1 VAAGSPR
8 CLRRLRRIQY
18 RRPGAPGLIAPEL
31 ATRCATCQREC
42 AAASPLLPGSR
53 RAPSTWSTGT
63 DVSRLGNSGAPC
75 GVAHRAWAIRFAH
88 LALIATVLGA
98 CAGLPPGADYPKAQS
113 VALAHPDETML
124 GKQFATAARQHEG
137 KSGFRIITIGV
148 DGFATRMQMIDAAER
163 TLDLQYFIFRG
174 DETGRLLTDALLR
187 AADRGVR
194 VRVLIDDGDTIS
206 GDEQIVTLDAH
217 PNVEVRIFNPFA
229 YRGHA
234 KFLRGL
240 EFLFSSRRLDY
251 RMHNKLLVVDNAVAI
266 IGGRNIGNQY
276 FQMDPESQ
284 FADDDVFAA
293 GGVAGELSVT
303 FDEYWNSEFSIPAKA
318 LARKKQAPAEIEAR
332 RERASAP
339 SSERAQAS
347 KTNVIDY
354 VARSATG
361 EPYAGIVSGRLPLV
375 WAHAQVVCD
384 SPDKKR
390 VENGSRAGRLII
402 QPLAATAS
410 AAQSE
415 LLIVTPYFIPADDE
429 LQILADLRRRNVHV
443 GVLTNSLESSP
454 DPLAQAGYMHYRV
467 PLLKDGVNLYEIRSL
482 LGNASGSGQ
491 TLKLSRYGTYA
502 LHAKLYVFDRQKL
515 FIGSANF
522 DQRSSRINTE
532 VGLIIDS
539 GQLARQAAARF
550 DAMVQPENSYAL
562 ALRPGSSGAHPRLLW
577 TTQENGKSIEYVEE
591 PARSSWQRQKA
602 SVLSLLPLG
611 GEL

>member
-1 VAAGSPR
+1 M
-8 CLRRLRRIQY
+8 
-18 RRPGAPGLIAPEL
+18 
-31 ATRCATCQREC
+31 AT
-42 AAASPLLPGSR
+42 LLG
-53 RAPSTWSTGT
+53 G
-63 DVSRLGNSGAPC
+63 
-75 GVAHRAWAIRFAH
+75 
-88 LALIATVLGA
+88 

-113 VALAHPDETML
+113 VALAHPEETRL

-137 KSGFRIITIGV
+137 TSAFRIITIGV
-148 DGFATRMQMIDAAER
+148 DGFAARMQMIDAAER

-206 GDEQIVTLDAH
+206 GDEQIITLDAH
-217 PNVEVRIFNPFA
+217 PNVELRIFNPFA

-240 EFLFSSRRLDY
+240 EFLFNSRRLDY
-251 RMHNKLLVVDNAVAI
+251 RMHNKLLVLDNAVAI

-284 FADDDVFAA
+284 FADDDVFVA

-318 LARKKQAPAEIEAR
+318 FARKRQEPAEIEAR
-332 RERASAP
+332 RERAAP
-339 SSERAQAS
+339 SGQRAQAS

-390 VENGSRAGRLII
+390 VESGSRAGRLII
-402 QPLAATAS
+402 QPLTATAS

-415 LLIVTPYFIPADDE
+415 LLIVTPYFIPADGE
-429 LQILADLRRRNVHV
+429 LQILADLRRRDVHV

-467 PLLKDGVNLYEIRSL
+467 PLLKDGVTLYEVRSL

-502 LHAKLYVFDRQKL
+502 LHAKLFVFDRQKL
-515 FIGSANF
+515 FIGSMNF
-522 DQRSSRINTE
+522 DQRSSHINTE
-532 VGLIIDS
+532 LGLIIDS
-539 GQLARQAAARF
+539 SELARQTAARF

-562 ALRPGSSGAHPRLLW
+562 ALRPGSSGSGPRLVW
-577 TTQENGKSIEYVEE
+577 ATRENGNFVEYVEE

-602 SVLSLLPLG
+602 SLLSLLPLR